1 MPFGL
6 SNAPR
11 TFIKAINKLLGDIE
25 HVKIYI
31 DDILVHSYTISNHM
45 KHLEYVLNRLFK
57 HEASVN
63 FKKSHL
69 CQTEIHYLGH
79 IINGT
84 GIKADISSFYNKE
97 LTLPVKPKDLQK
109 LLGFM
114 NWFRIFIKN
123 YAALTQTFYKRIH
136 SNDKKITYTEEEKQN

>member
-6 SNAPR
+6 SNAPK

-25 HVKIYI
+25 QIKTYM
-31 DDILVHSYTISNHM
+31 DDILVHSDTISNHM

-57 HEASVN
+57 HGASVN
-63 FKKSHL
+63 FEKSHF
-69 CQTEIHYLGH
+69 CRTEIHYLGH

-84 GIKADISSFYNKE
+84 GIKADISSFNNKE
-97 LTLPVKPKDLQK
+97 LTLPVKPKDLQR

-114 NWFRIFIKN
+114 NWFRPFIKN
-123 YAALTQTFYKRIH
+123 YAALTQTN
-136 SNDKKITYTEEEKQN
+136 SQ